1 MKFRLSVF
9 LVALPLLMS
18 QATTSMAASDDQ
30 FLAARDAARAGD
42 RNKLERL
49 APDLHGYE
57 LEVYVDYW
65 RFLLDL
71 STTDPATIRSF
82 LARNDKSYIA
92 EKLRSDW
99 LKQLGKKQ
107 QWSDFDREM
116 QMLMQQEAQLAQQ
129 ETELYNKAMDM
140 GVKTDQTNICQ

>member
-49 APDLHGYE
+49 APDLQGY
-57 LEVYVDYW
+57 
-65 RFLLDL
+65 
-71 STTDPATIRSF
+71 
-82 LARNDKSYIA
+82 
-92 EKLRSDW
+92 
-99 LKQLGKKQ
+99 
-107 QWSDFDREM
+107 
-116 QMLMQQEAQLAQQ
+116 
-129 ETELYNKAMDM
+129 
-140 GVKTDQTNICQ
+140 